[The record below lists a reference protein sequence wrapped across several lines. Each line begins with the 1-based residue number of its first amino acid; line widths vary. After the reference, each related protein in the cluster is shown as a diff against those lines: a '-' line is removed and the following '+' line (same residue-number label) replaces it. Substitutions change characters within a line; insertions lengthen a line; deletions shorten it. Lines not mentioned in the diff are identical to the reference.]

1 MNTIY
6 QEILRKSTKKYLGR
20 VSMNGMCECVHM
32 CAEDKPVH
40 SHAAKGDIWC
50 LPLQPSTL
58 R

>member
-32 CAEDKPVH
+32 NVHGSRDKKFMSIKRKLREKEAERTK
-40 SHAAKGDIWC
+40 
-50 LPLQPSTL
+50 
-58 R
+58 